1 MGVRDLSPKR
11 KNPLTEIKVFG
22 TVKKL
27 LEKARQGG

>member
-11 KNPLTEIKVFG
+11 KSPLSEIKVYG
-22 TVKKL
+22 TAKKI

>member
-11 KNPLTEIKVFG
+11 KSPLTDIKIYG
-22 TVKKL
+22 TAKKI

>member
-11 KNPLTEIKVFG
+11 KSPLTEVKVYG
-22 TVKKL
+22 KKL